1 MNALKRNGRTR
12 SAAGV
17 CTAVLLLL
25 TGCEVPGMPEVYRPA
40 RPATRGPGP
49 YTFYVSPDG
58 DDRNDGMSPEK
69 PWRTLDHA
77 DEAQYRPGDR
87 LLLKGGERFRGS
99 LTLGEEEAG
108 SPTRPVV
115 IASYGTGR
123 ATIAPRGKSGIT
135 VHDTAGVEI
144 RNLAL
149 VGDRKA
155 LREGVGIAFRNKLP
169 GARRLD
175 HVRITEVEARGFQN
189 GIGVGAEKGAV
200 AGYGDVRI
208 TDVSV
213 HHNLEAGLVFYG
225 PAFKADHPAYAHVG
239 VRIERVKA
247 YANAGDSTS
256 VERNTGSGI
265 TLGSVRQATVTH
277 SEAHDNGAH
286 SAAAAEEGPEG
297 IWVYDSTR
305 VVLEKNRSYRNR
317 TGSRVD
323 GGGFGLDNNVSSSVM
338 QYNLAYGNDGPGF
351 LAYSGQP
358 TGAHKNNVIRF
369 NMSWDDARKL
379 PEYGG
384 IVAYGTRM
392 TNLQIYHNTVVM
404 RTGGLPSAKAVGSRP
419 PALRLRDGMRD
430 VRVHN
435 NIFATDG
442 GPLVEAQSAYGPSTF
457 RLQGNDY
464 YSSGP
469 WALRWGPWRFVS
481 LAGWRATSRQ
491 EMLHGRATGSTGD
504 PCLAGLAASVS
515 DGAGAGNLVPRCR
528 DRAPVGLGP
537 EALGVDPGPVDYF
550 GNRVPKALTVGAV
563 QSPSSRAPSAEP
575 SPPGREP
582 GGRAESSRPRI

>member
-1 MNALKRNGRTR
+1 
-12 SAAGV
+12 
-17 CTAVLLLL
+17 
-25 TGCEVPGMPEVYRPA
+25 MPDVYRPA
-40 RPATRGPGP
+40 RPATGGP
-49 YTFYVSPDG
+49 YTFFVSPDG

-77 DEAQYRPGDR
+77 DGARFQPGDR
-87 LLLKGGERFRGS
+87 LRLKGGERFRGS
-99 LTLGEEEAG
+99 LALGAEEAG

-115 IASYGTGR
+115 IDSYGTGR
-123 ATIAPRGKSGIT
+123 ATIAPRGTSGIT

-144 RNLAL
+144 RNIAL

-155 LREGVGIAFRNKLP
+155 LREGVGIAFRNRLRDT
-169 GARRLD
+169 RRLD
-175 HVRITEVEARGFQN
+175 HVRIAGVEARGFQN
-189 GIGVGAEKGAV
+189 GISVGTEKDAV

-225 PAFKADHPAYAHVG
+225 PAFTPDRPTYAHAG

-247 YANAGDSTS
+247 FSNAGDPTS

-265 TLGSVRQATVTH
+265 TLGSVQQATVTH
-277 SEAHDNGAH
+277 SVAHDNGTR
-286 SAAAAEEGPEG
+286 SAATAEEGPEG

-305 VVLEKNRSYRNR
+305 VVLERNRSHHNR

-351 LAYSGQP
+351 LVYSGQP
-358 TGAHKNNVIRF
+358 TGAHRNNVVRF

-392 TNLQIYHNTVVM
+392 QNLDIYHNTVVM
-404 RTGGLPSAKAVGSRP
+404 RTKGLPSALAAGIRP

-442 GPLVEAQSAYGPSTF
+442 GPLVQAESAYGPRTL

-469 WALRWGPWRFVS
+469 WALSWGPRRFAS
-481 LAGWRATSRQ
+481 LDEWRAVSRQ
-491 EMLHGRATGSTGD
+491 EMLDGLATGSTDD
-504 PCLAGLAASVS
+504 PCLDGMAASIG
-515 DGAGAGNLVPRCR
+515 DRAGAGNLAPRCR
-528 DRAPVGLGP
+528 DEVPVGLGP
-537 EALGVDPGPVDYF
+537 EALGVDPGPVDFF

-563 QSPSSRAPSAEP
+563 QSAVEP
-575 SPPGREP
+575 STVG
-582 GGRAESSRPRI
+582 